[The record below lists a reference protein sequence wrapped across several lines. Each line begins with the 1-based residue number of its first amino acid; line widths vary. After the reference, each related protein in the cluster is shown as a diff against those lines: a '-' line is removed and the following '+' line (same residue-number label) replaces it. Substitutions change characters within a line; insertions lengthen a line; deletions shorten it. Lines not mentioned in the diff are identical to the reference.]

1 MNGIKEQTMSDVA
14 GKAVIVTGASRGIGR
29 ATAHAFA
36 QAGAHVY
43 LVADGPMDELEAAAA
58 ACRNDNPGGTIACG
72 LFDLADAEAPARMID
87 AALGALKRVDVL
99 VNNAGIRI
107 RHPFGEYSAAEFDK
121 LIAINVRAAF
131 FASQAVLPAMRAQ
144 GGGRII
150 HVASQMGLVAHTD
163 SLLYG
168 LSKSAVIYLAR
179 AMSYELAKDNIIVNA
194 ISPGPIMTEYNAER
208 TRENPALLADRL
220 GYMPVGRY
228 GEPDEVAR
236 AIVLLAAAMP
246 EFMQGHNLV
255 IDGGYTAH

>member
-1 MNGIKEQTMSDVA
+1 MQDLK
-14 GKAVIVTGASRGIGR
+14 GKNVIVTGASRGIGR
-29 ATAHAFA
+29 ATAKRFA
-36 QAGAHVY
+36 EAGANVY
-43 LVADGPMDELEAAAA
+43 LAANEPAAELEAATAE
-58 ACRNDNPGGTIACG
+58 CRKENPSGMAGCG
-72 LFDLADAEAPARMID
+72 VFDLANAEAPARMVA
-87 AALGALKRVDVL
+87 AALEQLGRVDVL

-121 LIAINVRAAF
+121 LIGINVRAAF
-131 FASQAVLPAMRAQ
+131 LASQAVLPAMRAQ

-208 TRENPALLADRL
+208 TAQNPALYKDRL

-236 AIVLLAAAMP
+236 TIVLMAGAMP
-246 EFMQGHNLV
+246 DFMQGHNLV

>member
-1 MNGIKEQTMSDVA
+1 MQDIK
-14 GKAVIVTGASRGIGR
+14 GKGVIVTGASRGIGR
-29 ATAHAFA
+29 ATALRFA
-36 QAGAHVY
+36 AAGARVY
-43 LVADGPMDELEAAAA
+43 LAADGTAAELEAAAA
-58 ACRNDNPGGTIACG
+58 ECGRANDTAEPGWGV
-72 LFDLADAEAPARMID
+72 FDLAESGSPARMVA
-87 AALGALKRVDVL
+87 AALESIGRIDVL

-107 RHPFGEYSAAEFDK
+107 RHPFGEYTAEEFDR
-121 LIAINVRAAF
+121 LMAINVRAAF
-131 FASQAVLPAMRAQ
+131 LASQAVLPSMRAQ

-150 HVASQMGLVAHTD
+150 HVASQMGLVAHKD

-179 AMSYELAKDNIIVNA
+179 AMAYELAKDNIIVNA
-194 ISPGPIMTEYNAER
+194 ISPGPIMTEYNADR

-236 AIVLLAAAMP
+236 TIVLLAGAMP
-246 EFMQGHNLV
+246 DFMQGHNLV

>member
-1 MNGIKEQTMSDVA
+1 MQELKS
-14 GKAVIVTGASRGIGR
+14 KRVIVTGASRGIGR
-29 ATAHAFA
+29 ATARLFA

-43 LVADGPMDELEAAAA
+43 LAANEPASELERAAAECA
-58 ACRNDNPGGTIACG
+58 IDNPSGAVGCG
-72 LFDLADAEAPARMID
+72 VFDLAEAEAPARMVA
-87 AALGALKRVDVL
+87 AALQTLGGVDVL

-121 LIAINVRAAF
+121 LIAVNVRAAF
-131 FASQAVLPAMRAQ
+131 LASQAVLPAMRAQ

-150 HVASQMGLVAHTD
+150 HVASQMGLVAHVD

-208 TRENPALLADRL
+208 TAQNPALYKDRL
-220 GYMPVGRY
+220 GYLPAGRY

-236 AIVLLAAAMP
+236 AIVLMAGALP
-246 EFMQGHNLV
+246 DFMQGHNLV
-255 IDGGYTAH
+255 IDGGYTSH

>member
-1 MNGIKEQTMSDVA
+1 MQDIK
-14 GKAVIVTGASRGIGR
+14 GKGVIVTGASRGIGR
-29 ATAHAFA
+29 ATALRFA
-36 QAGAHVY
+36 AAGARVY
-43 LVADGPMDELEAAAA
+43 LAADGTAAELEAAAA
-58 ACRNDNPGGTIACG
+58 ECRPANETVQAGWGV
-72 LFDLADAEAPARMID
+72 FDLAESGSPARMVA
-87 AALGALKRVDVL
+87 AALESIGRIDVL

-107 RHPFGEYSAAEFDK
+107 RHPFGEYTAEEFDR
-121 LIAINVRAAF
+121 LMAINVRAAF
-131 FASQAVLPAMRAQ
+131 LASQAVLPSMRAQ

-150 HVASQMGLVAHTD
+150 HVASQMGLVAHKD

-179 AMSYELAKDNIIVNA
+179 AMAYELAKDNIIVNA

-208 TRENPALLADRL
+208 TRQDPALLADRL

-236 AIVLLAAAMP
+236 TIVLLAGAMP
-246 EFMQGHNLV
+246 DFMQGHNLV